1 MAKIEA
7 TTSETVIISLAII
20 LFTIGLIAIVY
31 YDGLDEINV
40 DEIDEMSCTEL
51 WDSIT
56 EHVEEVGLLPPK
68 AHAQWLVREC
78 WS

>member
-1 MAKIEA
+1 MVAIEA
-7 TTSETVIISLAII
+7 TTSETVIISMAII
-20 LFTIGLIAIVY
+20 LFTIGLITIVY

>member
-1 MAKIEA
+1 MPKIEA
-7 TTSETVIISLAII
+7 TTGETVIISLAII
-20 LFTIGLIAIVY
+20 LFTLGLIVIVY
-31 YDGLDEINV
+31 YDGLDEIDVN
-40 DEIDEMSCTEL
+40 EKSCTEL

-68 AHAQWLVREC
+68 AHAQWLVKEC

>member
-7 TTSETVIISLAII
+7 TTSETVIISLAIV
-20 LFTIGLIAIVY
+20 LFTLGLIAIVY
-31 YDGLDEINV
+31 YDGLDENV
-40 DEIDEMSCTEL
+40 DEMSCTEL

-68 AHAQWLVREC
+68 AHAQWLVKEC

>member
-7 TTSETVIISLAII
+7 TTSETVIISLAIV
-20 LFTIGLIAIVY
+20 LFTLGLIAIVY

-40 DEIDEMSCTEL
+40 DEMDCTEL

-56 EHVEEVGLLPPK
+56 EHVEEVGLIPPK
-68 AHAQWLVREC
+68 AHAQWLVKEC

>member
-7 TTSETVIISLAII
+7 TTSETVIISLAIV
-20 LFTIGLIAIVY
+20 LFTLGLIAIVY
-31 YDGLDEINV
+31 YSGLDEINV
-40 DEIDEMSCTEL
+40 DEMSCTEL

-68 AHAQWLVREC
+68 AHAQWLVKEC

>member
-7 TTSETVIISLAII
+7 TTSETVIISLAIV
-20 LFTIGLIAIVY
+20 LFTLGLIAIVY

-40 DEIDEMSCTEL
+40 DEMDCTEL

-56 EHVEEVGLLPPK
+56 EHVEEVGLIPPK

>member
-7 TTSETVIISLAII
+7 TTSETVIISLSIV
-20 LFTIGLIAIVY
+20 LFTLGLIAIVY

-40 DEIDEMSCTEL
+40 DEMSCTEL

-68 AHAQWLVREC
+68 AHAQWLVKEC

>member
-7 TTSETVIISLAII
+7 TTSETVIISLAIV
-20 LFTIGLIAIVY
+20 LFTLGLIAIVY

-40 DEIDEMSCTEL
+40 DEMSCTEL

-68 AHAQWLVREC
+68 AHAQWLVKEC

>member
-1 MAKIEA
+1 MPKIEA
-7 TTSETVIISLAII
+7 TTSETVIISLAIV
-20 LFTIGLIAIVY
+20 LFTLGLIAIVY

-40 DEIDEMSCTEL
+40 DEMDCTEL

-56 EHVEEVGLLPPK
+56 EHVEEVGLIPPK